1 MKQDKD
7 TQLLNVSKQNL
18 NVHCLGYTQEVFKD
32 ASCSQRAEIQP
43 GVSWENVATSDL
55 NLQIT

>member
-32 ASCSQRAEIQP
+32 ASCSQGAEMQP
-43 GVSWENVATSDL
+43 GVSWENVATSNL
-55 NLQIT
+55 NL